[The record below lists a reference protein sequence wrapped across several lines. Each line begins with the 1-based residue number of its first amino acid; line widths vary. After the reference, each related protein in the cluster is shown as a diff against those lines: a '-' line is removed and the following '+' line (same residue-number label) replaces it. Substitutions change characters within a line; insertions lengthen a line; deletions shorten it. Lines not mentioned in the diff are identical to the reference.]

1 MEDQQQQF
9 HAQRATGIG
18 GSDAAAILGAS
29 RFKTMADVW
38 LDKTGQSE
46 PIEDNAPMLWGRT
59 LEPVI
64 RAHYCAI
71 VGKTVLQP
79 AMLRHPVHSFMIANL
94 DGMILGDRVLEIK
107 TARTADGWGDPGSD
121 EIPLD
126 YAAQVHHYMIVTGLP
141 RADVAVLIGGSDFR
155 IYTVYGDAEL
165 HDAMIEQEREFW
177 RLVETRTM
185 PEPQSGADAVR
196 LFAKDNGASIDADD
210 ILLDDYNKLKA
221 LREERKQLDASIDAV
236 EDYIKRRMGEAAALQ
251 YNGQTL
257 ATWKAAKDS
266 SKFDL
271 DAFKAEHP
279 DLFQQYQKAVAGSRR
294 FFVK

>member
-1 MEDQQQQF
+1 MN
-9 HAQRATGIG
+9 AQEQWLKNRMTGIG

-29 RFKTMADVW
+29 RFKSAVDVW
-38 LDKTGQSE
+38 MDKTGQAE

-64 RAHYCAI
+64 RAHYCAM

-79 AMLRHPVHSFMIANL
+79 AMMRHPVHNFMLANL
-94 DGMILGDRVLEIK
+94 DGMVMGDRVLEIK

-165 HDAMIEQEREFW
+165 HDAMIEKEREFW
-177 RLVETRTM
+177 RLVETNTM
-185 PEPQSGADAVR
+185 PEPQSGDDALK
-196 LFAKDNGASIDADD
+196 LFAKDNGASMEADD
-210 ILLDDYNKLKA
+210 ILLDDYNKLKS
-221 LREERKQLDASIDAV
+221 LREERKQVDARIEEV
-236 EDYIKRRMGEAAALQ
+236 EDYIKRRMGEAAALA

-266 SKFDL
+266 SKFDA
-271 DAFKAEHP
+271 DAFKAAHP
-279 DLFQQYQKAVAGSRR
+279 DLFQQYQKTQAGSRR
-294 FFVK
+294 FLIK